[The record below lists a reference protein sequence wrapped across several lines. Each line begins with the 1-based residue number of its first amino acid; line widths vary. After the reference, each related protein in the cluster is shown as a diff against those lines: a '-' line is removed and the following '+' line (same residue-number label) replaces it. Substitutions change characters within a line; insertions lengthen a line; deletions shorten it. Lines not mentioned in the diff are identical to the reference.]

1 MSPFTPGPAMT
12 STRRHIASF
21 LSLLA
26 FFFAATPAARA
37 GIGVGD
43 EVPALD
49 VRLLNGKTM
58 SLGALKKRPVLVTF
72 WATWC
77 PPCVKEMGELQQ
89 LYERYRGQ
97 GLEIIAIS
105 VNTERAQVDE
115 FVKARGLTYPMA
127 MSVPRHNE
135 VFGPMLFPPRLFL
148 IDPGGKVALSHWG
161 PVRFEALEATVK
173 GML

>member
-1 MSPFTPGPAMT
+1 MSSVFRLILALF
-12 STRRHIASF
+12 A
-21 LSLLA
+21 LLPSMA
-26 FFFAATPAARA
+26 GSATA
-37 GIGVGD
+37 GVGVGD
-43 EVPALD
+43 EVPALEI
-49 VRLLNGKTM
+49 RLLDGKTM
-58 SLGALKKRPVLVTF
+58 RLGALKKRPVLVAF

-77 PPCVKEMGELQQ
+77 PPCIKEMADLQQ
-89 LYERYRGQ
+89 LYERYRSQ

-105 VNTERAQVDE
+105 VNTDRTQVDD
-115 FVKARGLTYPMA
+115 FIKARGLTYPMA

-161 PVRFEALEATVK
+161 PVRFEALEATIK